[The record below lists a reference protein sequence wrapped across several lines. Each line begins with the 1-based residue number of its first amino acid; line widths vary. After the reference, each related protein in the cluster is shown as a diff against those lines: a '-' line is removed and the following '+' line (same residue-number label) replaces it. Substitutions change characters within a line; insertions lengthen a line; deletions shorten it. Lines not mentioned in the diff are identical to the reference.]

1 MILDIDVGR
10 SGLVMSLARRD
21 AMRKVLL
28 SAVAGVA
35 IAAAVPAHAAN
46 IISFGLIG
54 LGNASYTGASLD
66 TSTDFSTNASLYV
79 VQSIGPGDA
88 SGLAVGDTS
97 VTIAP
102 DTFSYGSGTSG
113 PLGTPIVKSWTDSL
127 GTFTETLTSVE
138 LVGRGAPNAISVTLE
153 GTLTGPGFAG
163 TAAFLQL
170 TANQVGGPGTAVSYS
185 LTDTTTNPVPP
196 LPEPAS
202 MALLGAGLFGLGLAR
217 RRRS

>member
-1 MILDIDVGR
+1 
-10 SGLVMSLARRD
+10 
-21 AMRKVLL
+21 MRKVLL
-28 SAVAGVA
+28 SAVAGIA
-35 IAAAVPAHAAN
+35 IAAAVPAHAAS
-46 IISFGLIG
+46 ISFGLIG
-54 LGNASYTGASLD
+54 LGSASYTGATLES
-66 TSTDFSTNASLYV
+66 STDFSTNATTYI

-88 SGLAVGDTS
+88 SGLAVSDTS

-102 DTFSYGSGTSG
+102 DTFTYGSGTSG
-113 PLGTPIVKSWTDSL
+113 ALGAPIVKSWTDSL

-138 LVGRGAPNAISVTLE
+138 LVGRTVPNALSVTLQ

-196 LPEPAS
+196 PTVPEPAS
-202 MALLGAGLFGLGLAR
+202 LALLGAGLFGLGLAR